1 MVLISVLFILL
12 AVSTAYYQNKVQ
24 KVVNEYQ
31 QKSQSLEEIAGNMI
45 KEKESET
52 VQIKQ
57 TVDKDKEILESG
69 YTELKLENQNLKEEK
84 AELQAELNTAKSDL
98 EQEKSN
104 FNILTERYNQIQERL
119 ISNNEQ
125 MISMKI
131 KIDELENS
139 AEKECSEG

>member
-45 KEKESET
+45 KESET

-131 KIDELENS
+131 RIDELENM
-139 AEKECSEG
+139 AEKECNEG

>member
-12 AVSTAYYQNKVQ
+12 AVSTVYYQNKVQ

-98 EQEKSN
+98 EQEKNN
-104 FNILTERYNQIQERL
+104 FKVLNERYNQIQERL

-131 KIDELENS
+131 RIDELENM